1 MRFLKSIQNFS
12 GQLAKGIAPEPPT
25 FHPVNRLW
33 NSFFLASQQ
42 IILIVDCSGSMSDS
56 DYPPSRLQAA
66 IEAACEYVRTLTQE
80 GKNAEIG
87 VIAFD
92 TRART
97 ILPLTALNQVKPI
110 LEAIRSITVCGG
122 TNIACGL
129 QIALELFQQHK
140 NDNADRQIILLTDGH
155 GGQPTA
161 VANTLKMQY
170 DVTLDVIGI
179 GGSPYSV
186 NEALLK
192 QVATTDANGINHYRF
207 IGNPKA
213 LKQHYQQ
220 LATGLAWK
228 GGRS

>member
-1 MRFLKSIQNFS
+1 MRFLKSIQNMTV
-12 GQLAKGIAPEPPT
+12 QLAKGIAPETPT
-25 FHPVNRLW
+25 FRPVSRLW

-66 IEAACEYVRTLTQE
+66 IEAACEYVRTLDQE

-92 TRART
+92 TRAQT

-110 LEAIRSITVCGG
+110 LKAIRSITVCGG
-122 TNIACGL
+122 TDIACGL
-129 QIALELFQQHK
+129 QSALAIFQQS
-140 NDNADRQIILLTDGH
+140 NTDNSERQIILLTDGH
-155 GGQPTA
+155 GGQPLN
-161 VANTLKMQY
+161 VANVLKTEY
-170 DVTLDVIGI
+170 RVTLDVIGI
-179 GGSPYSV
+179 GGSRSAV
-186 NEALLK
+186 NECLLK
-192 QVATTDANGINHYRF
+192 GVATTDANGVNHYRF
-207 IGNPKA
+207 IDDTRT

-228 GGRS
+228 GNHR